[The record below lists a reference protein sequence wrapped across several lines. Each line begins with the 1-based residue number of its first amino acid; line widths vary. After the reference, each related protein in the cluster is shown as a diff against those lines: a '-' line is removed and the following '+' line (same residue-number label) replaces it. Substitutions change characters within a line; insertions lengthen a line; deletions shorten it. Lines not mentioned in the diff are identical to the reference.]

1 MAKSKLLKSV
11 SAALAFGTLIH
22 GAIAQNTTPANTAG
36 KPNAE
41 IQAQKSETTSY
52 SFKALENG
60 VELSAPGK
68 PKLFIKSSQYPSL
81 FRITSG
87 NLKPFLELR
96 PGVTIGDSKSVSGT
110 VMVHVRR
117 ETRGIHDSPK
127 GPFFD
132 EGWRATSLTLSHK
145 DANLLIQDIK
155 KAGTWVSVYGGE
167 KTYAEVGGFFP
178 KSGKPSLTVRIGPP
192 MKNGSLQFC
201 VDNIKEKATPRF
213 GIEYSRRW

>member
-11 SAALAFGTLIH
+11 SAALALGMLIH
-22 GAIAQNTTPANTAG
+22 GAVAQG
-36 KPNAE
+36 KPAAGNAAE
-41 IQAQKSETTSY
+41 KPKIEQPSKSETVSY
-52 SFKALENG
+52 SFKAFENG

-68 PKLFIKSSQYPSL
+68 PKVFIKNSQYPSL
-81 FRITSG
+81 FRITGG
-87 NLKPFLELR
+87 NFRPFLELR
-96 PGVTIGDSKSVSGT
+96 PGFTIGDAKSIAGT

-117 ETRGIHDSPK
+117 ETRGVHDSPK

-132 EGWRATSLTLSHK
+132 EGWRSASLTLSHK

-155 KAGTWVSVYGGE
+155 EAGTLVGLYGGR
-167 KTYAEVGGFFP
+167 KTYADVGAFFP
-178 KSGKPSLTVRIGPP
+178 RSGKPSLTIRIGPP

-201 VDNIKEKATPRF
+201 GNKIKKKAKPRL